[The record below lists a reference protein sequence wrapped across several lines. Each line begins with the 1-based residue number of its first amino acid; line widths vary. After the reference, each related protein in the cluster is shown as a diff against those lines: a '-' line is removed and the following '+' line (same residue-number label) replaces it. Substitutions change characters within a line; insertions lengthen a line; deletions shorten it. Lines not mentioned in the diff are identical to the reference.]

1 MAVAPHVLDLLFSPC
16 RRSKEVRELLEGS
29 SPPSLLRA
37 RAAEQAAR
45 AGSRRT
51 ASLAELAQA
60 GRKMGSMGSVALA
73 QKGGC
78 AHVAKTQ
85 RGSIVQTLQA
95 GGGGA
100 N

>member
-1 MAVAPHVLDLLFSPC
+1 
-16 RRSKEVRELLEGS
+16 
-29 SPPSLLRA
+29 LLRA

-60 GRKMGSMGSVALA
+60 GRKMDSMGSVALA

-78 AHVAKTQ
+78 AHVAKAQ
-85 RGSIVQTLQA
+85 RGSIVQTLKA
-95 GGGGA
+95 RGAGA
-100 N
+100 NREVLRFERTAELWFFMLLQHAPGRY

>member
-16 RRSKEVRELLEGS
+16 RRNKEVRGLLEGS
-29 SPPSLLRA
+29 PPPLLRA

-85 RGSIVQTLQA
+85 RGSIVQTV
-95 GGGGA
+95 GRGGA